1 MERLKGKL
9 LSLNVGMPQ
18 YRFVVQGRPVATAI
32 YKFPVEGPILLRG
45 VNLDG
50 DAQADLKNHGGPD
63 KAVYCYPSEN
73 YPFWRGEFP
82 EMEMPWGTFGENLT
96 TVGLREDEVQID
108 DRFRV
113 GTAVI
118 EVSQPRYPC
127 SKLAMKFGRPD
138 MIRRFLHS
146 GRPGIYFRVV
156 KEGVMEAGNEIEQLE
171 GERSGISV
179 CNVVHLANGEM
190 DRGLISKVL
199 DLPRL
204 PFFWKERILE
214 LARR

>member
-1 MERLKGKL
+1 
-9 LSLNVGMPQ
+9 
-18 YRFVVQGRPVATAI
+18 
-32 YKFPVEGPILLRG
+32 
-45 VNLDG
+45 
-50 DAQADLKNHGGPD
+50 
-63 KAVYCYPSEN
+63 
-73 YPFWRGEFP
+73 
-82 EMEMPWGTFGENLT
+82 
-96 TVGLREDEVQID
+96 
-108 DRFRV
+108 
-113 GTAVI
+113 
-118 EVSQPRYPC
+118 
-127 SKLAMKFGRPD
+127 MKFGRPD

-156 KEGVMEAGNEIEQLE
+156 KEGVMEAGNEIELLE